1 MKTYLFGVSRL
12 LEKLSRGGYLREF
25 RVEGL
30 FDNAREKQG
39 EKKWGL
45 QLNRLL
51 SMTPI

>member
-30 FDNAREKQG
+30 TMQEKNKERKNG
-39 EKKWGL
+39 GL